1 MVLEVA
7 ILDVKPH
14 EAEKFE
20 AAFRHAQS
28 IISPMPG
35 YVNHQL
41 QRCIEDRNRFILLVN
56 WESRANHTV
65 GFRGSSDYQQWESLL
80 HDFYDSFP
88 QVQHYESVAGVPAS
102 G

>member
-7 ILDVKPH
+7 ISDVKPH

-20 AAFRHAQS
+20 AAFRQAQS
-28 IISPMPG
+28 IISAMPG

-56 WESRANHTV
+56 
-65 GFRGSSDYQQWESLL
+65 
-80 HDFYDSFP
+80 
-88 QVQHYESVAGVPAS
+88 
-102 G
+102 